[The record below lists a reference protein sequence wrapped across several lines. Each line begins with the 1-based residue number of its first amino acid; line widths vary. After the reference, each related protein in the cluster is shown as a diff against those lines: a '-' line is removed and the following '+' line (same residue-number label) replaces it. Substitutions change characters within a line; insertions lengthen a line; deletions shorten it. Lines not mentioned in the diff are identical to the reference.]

1 MPKSKVSAF
10 LSLLLVFFSGAVLGA
25 FAYRLYTVKTVETV
39 GIPSGAPPKK
49 GGGPEE
55 FLRQRLAEMKDRVK
69 ADDQQLE
76 RIKQVYNETR
86 EKYDGIRQ
94 KMNGEGM
101 PSMRTRWPRSK
112 RFCGLTKSR
121 SMTRYGLSMRPPAS
135 ATSSSGS
142 SRTKEN
148 NPLH

>member
-1 MPKSKVSAF
+1 MPKSKLSAF

-39 GIPSGAPPKK
+39 TVTAPPRK

-55 FLRQRLAEMKDRVK
+55 FLRRRLAEMKDRVK

-76 RIKQVYNETR
+76 QIKQVYNETR

-94 KMNGEGM
+94 KMNVEGHAIDENQVAKIKAILR
-101 PSMRTRWPRSK
+101 PDQIPVYDQIRAEHEAAHK
-112 RFCGLTKSR
+112 RNQQQREQQNERK
-121 SMTRYGLSMRPPAS
+121 
-135 ATSSSGS
+135 
-142 SRTKEN
+142 
-148 NPLH
+148 